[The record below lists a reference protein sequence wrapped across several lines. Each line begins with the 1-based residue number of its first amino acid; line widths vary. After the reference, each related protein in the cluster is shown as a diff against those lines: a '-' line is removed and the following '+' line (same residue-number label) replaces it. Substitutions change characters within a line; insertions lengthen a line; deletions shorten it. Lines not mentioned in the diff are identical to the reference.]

1 MQKRHV
7 WYRFYG
13 WAGHTLFI
21 LGLLGESAIGLRLLT
36 GAGMQLFLL
45 HVPVTLLW
53 ASSISLINGHN
64 EQTVRIGRMPI
75 HKLSIVALLL
85 SWCTFP
91 GFGALSYSI
100 ALFAARFLAQ
110 NQGAAPETLE
120 MLSSLHT
127 VSPALDLEIQPLIDV
142 LAASDPDMKRA
153 AVAVL
158 SRQINPEGIQLLRQ
172 LLADVEPDI
181 RSDASIALTRL
192 EEKLASELNASLALW
207 VVNPDPQRTLSLVDQ
222 YYAYA
227 CSNVLDEISQ
237 KCYLAK
243 ACDLLQQYI
252 TQDSTKADVWLKLAR
267 IRQLLGETVEAMQ
280 DVRTALQLHPLSEE
294 AYQLAMEL
302 AFRLHEWG
310 LLISLAHEGL
320 RTLPAASEVRTTLQ
334 WWVAL
339 QQELQEGGLHD

>member
-7 WYRFYG
+7 WYRFHG
-13 WAGHTLFI
+13 RAGQALFI
-21 LGLLGESAIGLRLLT
+21 FGLLGESAIGLQLLT
-36 GAGMQLFLL
+36 GASMQLLLL
-45 HVPVTLLW
+45 HVPMTLLW
-53 ASSISLINGHN
+53 VSGIGLMNIHD
-64 EQTVRIGRMPI
+64 EQKVRIGRIHI

-100 ALFAARFLAQ
+100 ALFTARFLDP
-110 NQGAAPETLE
+110 GATPETLG
-120 MLSSLHT
+120 MISSPHT
-127 VSPALDLEIQPLIDV
+127 VSPALDMEIQPLIDV

-158 SRQINPEGIQLLRQ
+158 SRQVNPGGIQLLRQ

-181 RSDASIALTRL
+181 RSDASIALTRF

-237 KCYLAK
+237 SCYLAK
-243 ACDLLQQYI
+243 ARDLLQQYI
-252 TQDSTKADVWLKLAR
+252 TQDSTKADVWLMLAR

-334 WWVAL
+334 SWVTL
-339 QQELQEGGLHD
+339 QQELQEGGVHD